1 MELGSFFHEIAR
13 LTESGF
19 KPPQSKLNLVMIVG
33 SNNKSNRCDKIR
45 AFPDSQDELRTFT
58 CLHSDLVVLDRTY
71 RIYKTTRTN
80 RRTGLCNRVKVVEVS
95 CFLKGSMGNTSA
107 IVFSGIAPH
116 PPIMVP
122 EVGRDAIAEV
132 RGSIA
137 AMAELTRRV
146 IQSGAET
153 VVIIS
158 PHAPLSPDAFVS
170 YHSQPL
176 HGNFANFRAPA
187 TTVEFPIDEELLT
200 AIVNS
205 AASANYEVPVLKDH
219 DLDHGTAVPLYF
231 LDRNGWQGRVVAL
244 GYSFLANEDHLKF
257 GACIREA
264 AESAGRTVA
273 FIASRDL
280 SHRLKPEAPA
290 GYNPSAHLF
299 DEQVVE
305 ALSRNT
311 PQEIIGI
318 DPNLRRAAG
327 ECGYRSILVALGLT
341 QSLPAACEVLHYEAP
356 FGVGYLVAQMT
367 NVKAGSAGATDLVTV
382 AEQTLVAENLPAL
395 ARRAVET
402 FVRDGRQISVPQ
414 NAAEILGARAAC
426 FVSIK
431 TRTRDLRG
439 CIGTIEP
446 VKETLGEELIANA
459 ISAATRDPRFAPVHE
474 SELPNLKYSV
484 DILSAPEPATV
495 ADLDPAIYG
504 VIVEDESGLLRGLL
518 LPDIA
523 GVDTAE
529 QQVNI
534 AARKAGIA
542 PGTPLK
548 LSRFRVDRFRE

>member
-1 MELGSFFHEIAR
+1 
-13 LTESGF
+13 
-19 KPPQSKLNLVMIVG
+19 
-33 SNNKSNRCDKIR
+33 
-45 AFPDSQDELRTFT
+45 
-58 CLHSDLVVLDRTY
+58 
-71 RIYKTTRTN
+71 
-80 RRTGLCNRVKVVEVS
+80 
-95 CFLKGSMGNTSA
+95 MGNTSA

-122 EVGRDAIAEV
+122 EVGREAIAEV

-137 AMAELTRRV
+137 AMAELTRR
-146 IQSGAET
+146 IINSGAET

-158 PHAPLSPDAFVS
+158 PHAPLSSDAFVA

-176 HGNFANFRAPA
+176 HGDFANFRAPA
-187 TTVEFPIDEELLT
+187 TTVEFPTDEELL
-200 AIVNS
+200 AGIVN
-205 AASANYEVPVLKDH
+205 AAADENYEVPALEGH

-244 GYSFLANEDHLKF
+244 GYSFLSNEDHLKF
-257 GACIREA
+257 GECIREA
-264 AESAGRTVA
+264 AESVGRAVA
-273 FIASRDL
+273 FIASGDL

-299 DEQVVE
+299 DEQVVD
-305 ALSRNT
+305 ALDRNKAS
-311 PQEIIGI
+311 QIADI
-318 DPNLRRAAG
+318 DPDLRRAAG
-327 ECGYRSILVALGLT
+327 ECGYRSILVALGLA

-356 FGVGYLVAQMT
+356 FGVGYLVAQLT
-367 NVKAGSAGATDLVTV
+367 NVKTVSAGETAFVTV
-382 AEQTLVAENLPAL
+382 GQQNSVDEDLPAL
-395 ARRAVET
+395 ARSAVET

-431 TRTRDLRG
+431 TRDGDLRG

-446 VKETLGEELIANA
+446 VKETLGDELVANA
-459 ISAATRDPRFAPVHE
+459 ISAATRDPRFAPVAE
-474 SELPNLKYSV
+474 NELPNLKYSV

-495 ADLDPAIYG
+495 AELDPAVYG

-518 LPDIA
+518 LPDLA

-529 QQVNI
+529 QQMNI

-542 PGTPLK
+542 PGAPLK
-548 LSRFRVDRFRE
+548 LSRFRVDRFREK